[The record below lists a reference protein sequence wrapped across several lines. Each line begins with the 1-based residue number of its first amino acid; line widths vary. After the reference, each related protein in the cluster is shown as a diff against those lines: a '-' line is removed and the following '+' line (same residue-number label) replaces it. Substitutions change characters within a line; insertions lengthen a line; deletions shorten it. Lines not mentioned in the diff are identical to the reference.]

1 MVWPLWEIV
10 WWFLTKLNVLLTYNP
25 AIMLFLIY
33 SKELETCVYTQTCTW
48 IFIIGVPWLRWQ
60 RIHLQ
65 CGRPGFYPRVG
76 KMPWRKAWQT
86 TPVLFPEETPW
97 TEEPDGLQSMG
108 SQRVGHDWVTK
119 HTQPS
124 RVSKANP
131 FTKLQRPP
139 VKGSGVLGTRPE
151 IWPLVKHVFREP
163 SPHCPYSCLP
173 LFPLNGIGW

>member
-108 SQRVGHDWVTK
+108 SQRVGHDWETK
-119 HTQPS
+119 H
-124 RVSKANP
+124 
-131 FTKLQRPP
+131 
-139 VKGSGVLGTRPE
+139 
-151 IWPLVKHVFREP
+151 KHVKLIKTWLGSYVKFL
-163 SPHCPYSCLP
+163 SLSLKVF
-173 LFPLNGIGW
+173 LF